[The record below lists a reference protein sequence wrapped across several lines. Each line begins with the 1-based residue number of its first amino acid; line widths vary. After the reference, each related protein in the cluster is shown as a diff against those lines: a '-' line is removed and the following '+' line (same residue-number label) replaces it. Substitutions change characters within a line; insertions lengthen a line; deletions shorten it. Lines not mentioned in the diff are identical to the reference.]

1 MWDDEENV
9 IDEKDEAAEEQ
20 GEDEISLQEEKE
32 EVADEAMDSES
43 EKSDMPR

>member
-9 IDEKDEAAEEQ
+9 IDEQDEAAEEQ

>member
-9 IDEKDEAAEEQ
+9 INEQDQEPEEQ

-32 EVADEAMDSES
+32 DVADEIMDSES

>member
-9 IDEKDEAAEEQ
+9 IDGQKQEADEQ

-32 EVADEAMDSES
+32 EVADEVMDSES